1 MTLWR
6 RTAISVNTGTTPRVP
21 KRRDGKRWSWPEV
34 SKAKAY
40 LRPIAATAILLFAA
54 LPASRAASTVP
65 YDAKLMRL
73 AEVLGSI
80 HYLRNICGEKS
91 NEWRD
96 QMEGLLAVENPEP
109 LRRARLIASFNHGY
123 RTFDSVY
130 VTCTAQALEAANRY
144 MAEGL
149 SLTRE
154 INTRYGE

>member
-1 MTLWR
+1 MPATK
-6 RTAISVNTGTTPRVP
+6 TGT
-21 KRRDGKRWSWPEV
+21 
-34 SKAKAY
+34 AKIVG
-40 LRPIAATAILLFAA
+40 IAAACVLAVTA
-54 LPASRAASTVP
+54 PAPAQISATVP

-96 QMEGLLAVENPEP
+96 QMEQLLAVENPEP
-109 LRRARLIASFNHGY
+109 LRRARLIASFNRGY

-130 VTCTAQALEAANRY
+130 VTCTDQALEAANRY

-149 SLTRE
+149 SLTQE

>member
-1 MTLWR
+1 
-6 RTAISVNTGTTPRVP
+6 
-21 KRRDGKRWSWPEV
+21 
-34 SKAKAY
+34 
-40 LRPIAATAILLFAA
+40 
-54 LPASRAASTVP
+54 VP

-91 NEWRD
+91 NQWRD
-96 QMEGLLAVENPEP
+96 QMEQLLAVENPEP
-109 LRRARLIASFNHGY
+109 LRRARLIASFNRGY

-130 VTCTAQALEAANRY
+130 VTCTDQALEAANRY

>member
-1 MTLWR
+1 MPRQSLWR
-6 RTAISVNTGTTPRVP
+6 WPDVPRTNAHTRV
-21 KRRDGKRWSWPEV
+21 
-34 SKAKAY
+34 
-40 LRPIAATAILLFAA
+40 IAATAALLFAA
-54 LPASRAASTVP
+54 LPAAHAASTVP

-91 NEWRD
+91 NQWRD
-96 QMEGLLAVENPEP
+96 QMESLLATENPEP
-109 LRRARLIASFNHGY
+109 LRRARLIARFNRGY

-130 VTCTAQALEAANRY
+130 VTCTGQALEAVERY

-154 INTRYGE
+154 INSRYGE